1 MIALPENKTRMLLIT
16 GLLVIFIILVL
27 WIRLL
32 PAELLGVT
40 DPLNLAGSD
49 DPLYNLRQIEQMIQN
64 FPNYAWFDPMTLFP
78 TGQTIHWGPMFI
90 WICTSAC
97 LVAGAT
103 TRPEIISVALTIPPI
118 MAAAMVPVTFFL
130 VRKLM
135 DWKAGLAAAFLIA
148 VVSGQY
154 FYRSLFGY
162 LDHHIAEVLF
172 STIFI
177 LVYIIAI
184 ARSRGQIIDLKKPE
198 TLKQPAI
205 VAVIAGL
212 AYLVGFLVM
221 PTMILFGMIIAIYTL
236 LQFIW
241 DHYRGIDSFYLVVLN
256 VVLFAVPTLA
266 FFLFWPGTPGMQFN
280 FYTIA
285 HPLAFILVMVST
297 VILWLISRALKGK
310 NPLYYPA
317 VIAGLIIAALAIMLV
332 AAPVL
337 YGSLVGGVVEFFG
350 QNALYLTIQEARSWT
365 LAEAWT
371 TFNYGLILMAGG
383 VVTLFWMLWKEKR
396 GEYLLI
402 LIWSLIIVFS
412 TWQHIRYEYYFAGP
426 LAVLGGL
433 FIGFAITRAEPGIR
447 ALVKTEK
454 PSTPSPG
461 EGPPSGKAKGK
472 GKGQKKAPE
481 KQEKKVT
488 KVPAKSA
495 NPINIGLLAMVIVLV
510 ALFTASSLSLEY
522 QVAGS
527 GGIRMNQDW
536 KESLQWMGTNTPE
549 TGVDYSTIYNQATFT
564 YPPQAYG
571 VMSWWDY
578 GHMITYIAMRIP
590 NANPFQAGVAGEYGA
605 ASFFISET
613 EQEVNH
619 IADHQGT
626 RYVVTDIEMDI
637 QKFWAMATWY
647 NTSLGVSPYQTS
659 ILVPEGQGGSY
670 SPITLYE
677 APYFRT
683 MISRLHNYDGSM
695 VVPGNA
701 YYVEYR
707 DAASAGAPMPV
718 ATNAQLMPA
727 ADAYAMA
734 DQYNSQ
740 AAPGTHAQVFSV
752 TILQPLEPVP
762 ALQHYRLVH
771 ESPTNVV
778 SDGSA
783 DIKYVKVFEY
793 VPGARIKG
801 DGVIEI
807 DLVTNTGRQFTYR
820 QESING
826 EFVVPYSTTGN
837 PYGVKAVSKYRI
849 AGTGTEYDV
858 SEEAVMQGITLN

>member
-1 MIALPENKTRMLLIT
+1 MIELPKNKTRMLLII
-16 GLLVIFIILVL
+16 GLLVIFIILAL

-49 DPLYNLRQIEQMIQN
+49 DPLYNLRQIEQMIQH
-64 FPNYAWFDPMTLFP
+64 FPNYAWFDPMTLYP

-90 WICTSAC
+90 WICTAAC
-97 LVAGAT
+97 LIMGAT
-103 TRPEIISVALTIPPI
+103 TRPEIISVALAIPPI
-118 MAAAMVPVTFFL
+118 MAAAMIPVTFLL

-135 DWKAGLAAAFLIA
+135 DWKAGLAAAFLIS

-177 LVYIIAI
+177 LVYVIAI
-184 ARSRGQIIDLKKPE
+184 ARSRGQEIDPKKLE
-198 TLKQPAI
+198 TLKQPVI
-205 VAVIAGL
+205 MAVIAGL

-221 PTMILFGMIIAIYTL
+221 PTMILFAMIIAIYTL
-236 LQFIW
+236 LQFVW
-241 DHYRGIDSFYLVVLN
+241 DHYRRIDSFYLVVLN
-256 VVLFAVPTLA
+256 VVLFAVVTVA

-285 HPLAFILVMVST
+285 HPVAFILVMVST
-297 VILWLISRALKGK
+297 AVLWLISRALKSR
-310 NPLYYPA
+310 NPHYYPA
-317 VIAGLIIAALAIMLV
+317 VIAGLIIAALAILFV
-332 AAPVL
+332 AAPDL
-337 YGSLVGGVVEFFG
+337 YYSLVGGLVEFFG

-365 LAEAWT
+365 LGEAWT

-383 VVTLFWMLWKEKR
+383 FVTLCWMLWKEKR
-396 GEYLLI
+396 GEHLLI

-433 FIGFAITRAEPGIR
+433 FVGLAINKAEPGIR
-447 ALVKTEK
+447 ALLKTGK
-454 PSTPSPG
+454 SPKTSP
-461 EGPPSGKAKGK
+461 EEVSPPGKGK
-472 GKGQKKAPE
+472 GKGQKKTPE
-481 KQEKKVT
+481 KQEKKVSKNT
-488 KVPAKSA
+488 AKDR
-495 NPINIGLLAMVIVLV
+495 NLIYIGLLAVVIVLV
-510 ALFTASSLSLEY
+510 ALFTVSSLSFEY

-536 KESLQWMGTNTPE
+536 KESLQWMGANTPQ
-549 TGVDYSTIYNQATFT
+549 TGVDYYTIYDQATFT
-564 YPPQAYG
+564 YPPQSYG

-605 ASFFISET
+605 ASFFISES
-613 EQEVNH
+613 EDEVNR

-626 RYVVTDIEMDI
+626 RYVITDIEMDV

-647 NTSLGVSPYQTS
+647 NTSLGVSPYQTT
-659 ILVPEGQGGSY
+659 ILVPDSQGGSY

-677 APYFRT
+677 APYFKT
-683 MISRLHNYDGSM
+683 MISRLHNFDGSM

-707 DAASAGAPMPV
+707 DAASVGAPLPV
-718 ATNAQLMPA
+718 ATNAQLMPVA
-727 ADAYAMA
+727 EAYARA

-740 AAPGTHAQVFSV
+740 AAPGTHAGVYAVSL
-752 TILQPLEPVP
+752 LQPLDPIP
-762 ALQHYRLVH
+762 ALRNYRLVH

-783 DIKYVKVFEY
+783 DIKYVKVFEH
-793 VPGARIKG
+793 VPGARIRG
-801 DGVIEI
+801 EGVIEI
-807 DLVTNTGRQFTYR
+807 DLVTDTGRQFTYR
-820 QESING
+820 QASTDG

-837 PYGVKAVSKYRI
+837 PYGVKATGKYRI

-858 SEEAVMQGITLN
+858 SEEAVMQGLAIN

>member
-1 MIALPENKTRMLLIT
+1 MIALPENKTRLLLVT
-16 GLLVIFIILVL
+16 GLLVIFIIMVL

-49 DPLYNLRQIEQMIQN
+49 DPLYNLRQIEQMLAN
-64 FPNYAWFDPMTLFP
+64 FPGYAWFDPMTLYP
-78 TGQTIHWGPMFI
+78 VGQTIHWGPMFI
-90 WICTSAC
+90 WICSAAC
-97 LVAGAT
+97 ILAGAT

-118 MAAAMVPVTFFL
+118 MAAAMVPVSFFL

-135 DWKAGLAAAFLIA
+135 DWKAGLAAAFMISL
-148 VVSGQY
+148 VSGQY

-177 LVYIIAI
+177 LVYIYAI
-184 ARSRGQIIDLKKPE
+184 ARSRGHVIDPRNPE

-205 VAVIAGL
+205 LAVIAGF

-221 PTMILFGMIIAIYTL
+221 PTMILFAMIIAIYTL
-236 LQFIW
+236 VQFIW
-241 DHYRGIDSFYLVVLN
+241 DHYRRIDSFYLVVLN
-256 VVLFAVPTLA
+256 VILFAVVTVA

-285 HPLAFILVMVST
+285 HPVAFILVMVST
-297 VILWLISRALKGK
+297 VILWLISRAMKDK
-310 NPLYYPA
+310 NLHYYPA
-317 VIAGLIIAALAIMLV
+317 VIAGIIIAALAILFV
-332 AAPVL
+332 AAPDL
-337 YGSLVGGVVEFFG
+337 YFSLVGGLVEFFG

-383 VVTLFWMLWKEKR
+383 FATLCWMLWKEKR
-396 GEYLLI
+396 GEHLLI

-412 TWQHIRYEYYFAGP
+412 TWQHIRYEYYFAVP

-433 FIGFAITRAEPGIR
+433 FVGLAINKSEPGIR
-447 ALVKTEK
+447 ALVKGGIPAK
-454 PSTPSPG
+454 TPAPEAAS
-461 EGPPSGKAKGK
+461 SGKGK
-472 GKGQKKAPE
+472 GKGQKKAAEKPE
-481 KQEKKVT
+481 KKA
-488 KVPAKSA
+488 AKPSSKDV
-495 NPINIGLLAMVIVLV
+495 NPLYIGLLAVVIVLL
-510 ALFTASSLSLEY
+510 ALFAVSSFGFEY

-536 KESLQWMGTNTPE
+536 KESLQWMGENTPA
-549 TGVDYSTIYNQATFT
+549 TGVDYYTIYDKASFT
-564 YPPQAYG
+564 YPPQSYG

-605 ASFFISET
+605 ASFFITES
-613 EQEVNH
+613 EQEVNR

-626 RYVVTDIEMDI
+626 RYVITDIEMDI

-647 NTSLGVSPYQTS
+647 NTSAGVAPYQTS
-659 ILVPEGQGGSY
+659 MLVPDSQGGTY
-670 SPITLYE
+670 SAFALYE

-683 MISRLHNYDGSM
+683 MISRLHNFDGSM

-707 DAASAGAPMPV
+707 DAASAGAPIPV
-718 ATNAQLMPA
+718 ATNAQLMPV

-740 AAPGTHAQVFSV
+740 AAPGTHAGVYAVS
-752 TILQPLEPVP
+752 ILQPLDPIP
-762 ALQHYRLVH
+762 ALRHYRLVH
-771 ESPTNVV
+771 ESPSNVV

-801 DGVIEI
+801 EGVIEV
-807 DLVTNTGRQFTYR
+807 DLVTDTGRQFTYR
-820 QESING
+820 QASTDG

-837 PYGVKAVSKYRI
+837 PYGVRATGSYRI
-849 AGTGTEYDV
+849 AGTGTRFEV
-858 SEEAVMQGITLN
+858 PEEAVMQGLTVN